1 MDDRSISR
9 NHFLHWD
16 HLTIHRYDYELYNSL
31 NSMYVQPNF
40 PCVGSQI
47 SRTQALERKKCFT
60 DVEKS
65 LRYIVMRMKPRDE
78 TVCMA
83 RPHLRGT

>member
-1 MDDRSISR
+1 
-9 NHFLHWD
+9 
-16 HLTIHRYDYELYNSL
+16 
-31 NSMYVQPNF
+31 MYVQPNF